1 MDKYVS
7 QGCLSKC
14 YLCWQKLQP
23 KKRKRTEGRKEITQV
38 FNSEE
43 MFKEVMACTFDVTAL
58 LLKAMFLKN
67 I

>member
-1 MDKYVS
+1 MLEKITA
-7 QGCLSKC
+7 
-14 YLCWQKLQP
+14 
-23 KKRKRTEGRKEITQV
+23 KKKERTEGRKEITQV

>member
-1 MDKYVS
+1 MNAETIFGLYSVSAQELVSSNPKY
-7 QGCLSKC
+7 
-14 YLCWQKLQP
+14 
-23 KKRKRTEGRKEITQV
+23 RTEGRKEITQV

-43 MFKEVMACTFDVTAL
+43 MFKEVTACMFDVTAL